1 MPFNCSLLTAHS
13 SLKRGMALV
22 TVLWLST
29 ILLILGLSFLNL
41 LSADYYF
48 AGQQKTSIQAFYLA
62 QSGMEYFKATGKLCE
77 KLSIPP
83 SSKNQLCCIQR
94 DEATGDLIFK
104 GIISGTDK
112 KIIAQRTIIAPGSD
126 LDRWYEK

>member
-1 MPFNCSLLTAHS
+1 MPFNCFLFTAHS
-13 SLKRGMALV
+13 SLKRGMALI
-22 TVLWLST
+22 TVLWLSV

-48 AGQQKTSIQAFYLA
+48 AGRQKMSIQAFYLA
-62 QSGMEYFKATGKLCE
+62 QSGMEYFKATGKLSE

-83 SSKNQLCCIQR
+83 SNNNQLCRIQR

-104 GIISGTDK
+104 GIISGTDN
-112 KIIAQRTIIAPGSD
+112 KIIAQRIIIAPGGD
-126 LDRWYEK
+126 LEKWYEK